1 MAQSP
6 RDRDISNEFNKISRE
21 VDNIRVYIQTPHISS
36 LRPNDVLTK
45 LRLIIEASEGLQ
57 TIART
62 SNPQDNQLIARL
74 NNRAI
79 IAEGRVV
86 NLETQLNTIQTNYG
100 VLYQNYRSRKL
111 LYHFQKATCI
121 EREKRISELLQEKF
135 AFRFIFRRYGINIR
149 NLQLQLDTCK
159 NDLLLS
165 DLQLETKWGKWKRRF
180 KDLEVR
186 FNNLQRLPPQPVNQV
201 WLLLQ

>member
-1 MAQSP
+1 MAQSS
-6 RDRDISNEFNKISRE
+6 RNGNITHAFNKIGRE

-36 LRPNDVLTK
+36 LRPNDVLIK
-45 LRLIIEASEGLQ
+45 LRLIVEASEALQ

-62 SNPQDNQLIARL
+62 SSPQDNQLINRL
-74 NNRAI
+74 NNRAVL
-79 IAEGRVV
+79 AEGRVV
-86 NLETQLNTIQTNYG
+86 NLETQLNTIQTNYD
-100 VLYQNYRSRKL
+100 VLYQNYQSRKL

-135 AFRFIFRRYGINIR
+135 AFRFIFRRYR
-149 NLQLQLDTCK
+149 NLQLQLDMCK

-165 DLQLETKWGKWKRRF
+165 DIQLDTKWGKWKRRF

>member
-1 MAQSP
+1 MAQSS
-6 RDRDISNEFNKISRE
+6 RNGNISNAFNKIGRE

-36 LRPNDVLTK
+36 LRPNDVLIK
-45 LRLIIEASEGLQ
+45 LRLIVEASEALQ
-57 TIART
+57 TIALT
-62 SNPQDNQLIARL
+62 SSPRDNQLINRL
-74 NNRAI
+74 NNRAVL
-79 IAEGRVV
+79 AEGRVV

-100 VLYQNYRSRKL
+100 VLYQNYRSCKL
-111 LYHFQKATCI
+111 LYHFQNATCI
-121 EREKRISELLQEKF
+121 EREKRISKLLQEKF
-135 AFRFIFRRYGINIR
+135 AFRFIFRRYR
-149 NLQLQLDTCK
+149 NLQLQLDMCK

-165 DLQLETKWGKWKRRF
+165 DIQLDTKWGKWKRRF